1 MFVLFPA
8 ICLFLSS
15 CLVPKILPY
24 VVYCVIPMV
33 ERTMLEIQDEIY
45 VWMHVLHISLC
56 IVLLFPV
63 DVKLHFLGSF
73 ACLMLVESP
82 SGSGLEIDGLPCIDR

>member
-15 CLVPKILPY
+15 CLVPKILLH
-24 VVYCVIPMV
+24 VVYRVIPMV
-33 ERTMLEIQDEIY
+33 ERTMLDTQGEIY

-63 DVKLHFLGSF
+63 DVHLHFLGSF